1 MAKDSK
7 KIKLL
12 LLKKYVAAVALLAV
26 VLLAAACGEERVETL
41 TYAVFPYLPDVEYYQ
56 ELIERR
62 WAELEPDIK
71 LVRAEWDCY
80 CDEVPEGVDV
90 VMYDAVM
97 RDSLIEKGWI
107 RPIGR
112 SAVQDSEDVFPFA
125 LEGFTV
131 GDDLYGIPVF
141 LCGNFLIYDL
151 DSEELAAAEHIT
163 DLSDKSEILV
173 VNSEDPMNRPQYV
186 IEAVADS
193 RGEANPSVDGGA
205 EDIMALLDRLAI
217 GAHKS
222 DDNTQVALA
231 YDSGVGDGYI
241 GYSESMCLLK
251 NRFDRTGI
259 KSISFSDRENILRLY
274 ADAAAVTAGV
284 KGQRYEKC
292 LKLINVMAEAD
303 VLTSLSVKNGAPQC
317 LLLARKSPYESLADA
332 FPVYI
337 QFEELARD
345 EKNTVIL
352 TP

>member
-1 MAKDSK
+1 MAKDGK

-12 LLKKYVAAVALLAV
+12 LLKKCVAAVALFAI
-26 VLLAAACGEERVETL
+26 VLLTAACGEKQTETL

-80 CDEVPEGVDV
+80 SGEAPDGIDV

-97 RDSLIEKGWI
+97 RDALIKSEWI
-107 RPIGR
+107 SPIDR
-112 SAVQDSEDVFPFA
+112 SAVQNSEDIFPFA
-125 LEGFTV
+125 LDGFTV

-151 DSEELAAAEHIT
+151 DSEALTAAEHIT

-205 EDIMALLDRLAI
+205 EDVMALLDRLAI
-217 GAHKS
+217 DAHKS

-231 YDSGVGDGYI
+231 YDSGVGEGYI
-241 GYSESMCLLK
+241 GYSESICLLK

-259 KSISFSDRENILRLY
+259 KSISFSDRENTFRLY

-292 LKLINVMAEAD
+292 LKLINVMAEAG
-303 VLTSLSVKNGAPQC
+303 VLTSLSVKDGAPQC

-337 QFEELARD
+337 QFEELSRN
-345 EKNTVIL
+345 EKNNVIL